1 VGTVGDSF
9 GPIDS
14 FDEILAK
21 GSRMP
26 YPFLSAEWM
35 EASHQIRSRYAGG
48 VADITAAVRMNQ
60 VITEVPFGD
69 GVVHVFIDTSSGRL
83 VLDYGQ
89 LDEPDLTLTTDYETA
104 RTFLVEQDLMGAMQ
118 AFMAGKV
125 RVQGDMM
132 KLMSLQTALPT
143 DGTAAEIAGEIRAI
157 TE

>member
-1 VGTVGDSF
+1 
-9 GPIDS
+9 
-14 FDEILAK
+14 
-21 GSRMP
+21 MP

-35 EASHQIRSRYAGG
+35 DASHEIRERH
-48 VADITAAVRMNQ
+48 ADRISEISVPVRMNQ

-69 GVVHVFIDTSSGRL
+69 GTVHVFLDTSSGKL

-89 LDEPDLTLTTDYETA
+89 LDEPDLTLTTDYDTA
-104 RTFLVEQDLMGAMQ
+104 RTILVEQDLVAAMQ

-132 KLMSLQTALPT
+132 KLMSLQTAMPGDSSAL
-143 DGTAAEIAGEIRAI
+143 EIAGEIRAI